1 MKKINYFICLLA
13 TGGLAYAA
21 SAQDIT
27 SSTRVPSGIT
37 VSMDTTRHD
46 RMEKDL
52 RKRNSVTNDQKVN
65 WKDLGYGSIGTYSS
79 NNTQY
84 MARYDQDGKYVET
97 LTKKEWN
104 NNAPA
109 KLRSAYDQSNYKSQK
124 VTGYWEVT
132 DPSKKGYYLE
142 LNDDQNQ
149 PTRVW
154 VDEDGKFS
162 TSPNTVK
169 KDY

>member
-1 MKKINYFICLLA
+1 MKKVHYFICLLA
-13 TGGLAYAA
+13 TSGLSYAV

-27 SSTRVPSGIT
+27 SSVRVPGGI
-37 VSMDTTRHD
+37 VVAEDTTHERI
-46 RMEKDL
+46 EKDL
-52 RKRNSVTNDQKVN
+52 RKRNSITNDQRIN
-65 WKDLGYGSIGTYSS
+65 WKDSGYGSLGTYSS
-79 NNTQY
+79 NNEQY

-97 LTKKEWN
+97 LKKREWN
-104 NNAPA
+104 SNVPA

-132 DPSKKGYYLE
+132 DPSRKGYYLE
-142 LNDDQNQ
+142 LNDDQNG
-149 PTRVW
+149 PSRIW

-169 KDY
+169 KD

>member
-13 TGGLAYAA
+13 ASGLSYAA
-21 SAQDIT
+21 SAQDVT
-27 SSTRVPSGIT
+27 SSIKESGIT

-97 LTKKEWN
+97 LTKK
-104 NNAPA
+104 
-109 KLRSAYDQSNYKSQK
+109 
-124 VTGYWEVT
+124 
-132 DPSKKGYYLE
+132 
-142 LNDDQNQ
+142 
-149 PTRVW
+149 
-154 VDEDGKFS
+154 
-162 TSPNTVK
+162 
-169 KDY
+169 